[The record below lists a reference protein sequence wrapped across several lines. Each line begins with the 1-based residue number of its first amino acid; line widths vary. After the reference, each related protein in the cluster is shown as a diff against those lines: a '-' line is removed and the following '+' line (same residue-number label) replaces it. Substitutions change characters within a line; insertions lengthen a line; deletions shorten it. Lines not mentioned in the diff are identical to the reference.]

1 VQASP
6 QPAPQ
11 SSPDP
16 FWRFARSLLRY
27 RRLTAGAFTFVLLS
41 GVSLSAGLLGA
52 IPVMEAILGSRQH
65 LGDLAQR
72 LNAWLDLKLPGVES
86 LRVPDRV
93 INALPTDPF
102 LSLACIMGALV
113 VLTLFGSLCNY
124 LHAYLSISVVNRA
137 VTDLR
142 RLAFHAVIRAP
153 LWAVA
158 ARGTADPV
166 SRIVNDSAQ
175 LASGLTVLLSKAIL
189 QIVKGVAALGVALV
203 MDWRVTLA
211 AITVTPLLYTI
222 IRKLGKRIRRA
233 ASAALVSQADLYGAA
248 TQTVQALRVVKVH
261 NGEQIE
267 AGRFHRTNKKMLS
280 ELNRV
285 RAARALASPL
295 TEALSIFLLCGL
307 ILVAGRAIIDNHV
320 DPGRFILA
328 LGALAVAGASLKP
341 LTGIIN
347 DIQTTHPAATR
358 LAELIDTP
366 QEPGHSR
373 SLPRL
378 PRHSREIVLDHVTV
392 TYPGG
397 ARPALSR
404 VSLRIPHGA
413 RVALVGPNGSGKTTI
428 LGLIA
433 RLYDPASGR
442 VLIDGIDISTVSV
455 RSLRAQIGMVTQET
469 TILRGTVRHNITFGS
484 PDDEPR
490 MIAAAKAARA
500 HDFIAALPQG
510 YDTPIGDG
518 PHAAGLSG
526 GQRQRI
532 AIARAIMRSPAILVL
547 DEATSMIDAESES
560 RIAEALAE
568 LFKGRTSLIVAH
580 RPATIRASDLIIVMN
595 EGAVEAAGTHE
606 SLTRDSPTYRS
617 LFQHP
622 EH

>member
-1 VQASP
+1 MQAPS
-6 QPAPQ
+6 QPDPRPRQ
-11 SSPDP
+11 DP

-27 RRLTAGAFTFVLLS
+27 RGLTAGAFTFVLLS
-41 GVSLSAGLLGA
+41 GFSLSVGLLGA

-65 LGDLAQR
+65 LGTLALR
-72 LNAWLDLKLPGVES
+72 LNDWFSNTLPAFLP
-86 LRVPDRV
+86 LRVPQGLIDT
-93 INALPTDPF
+93 LPTDPF

-113 VLTLFGSLCNY
+113 LLTLVGSLCNY
-124 LHAYLSISVVNRA
+124 CHAYLSISVVNRA

-142 RLAFHAVIRAP
+142 RRAFHAVIRAP

-158 ARGTADPV
+158 ARGTSDPV
-166 SRIVNDSAQ
+166 SRIVNDTTQ
-175 LASGLTVLLSKAIL
+175 LASGLTVLMSKAVL
-189 QIVKGVAALGVALV
+189 QVVKGIAALCVALF
-203 MDWRVTLA
+203 MDWRVTIA
-211 AITVTPLLYTI
+211 ALTVAPLLYTI
-222 IRKLGKRIRRA
+222 IRKLGKRIKRA
-233 ASAALVSQADLYGAA
+233 ANAALASQADLYGAA
-248 TQTVQALRVVKVH
+248 TQTVQALRVVKVY

-267 AGRFHRTNKKMLS
+267 AGRFHRTNKRMLA

-295 TEALSIFLLCGL
+295 TEALSVLLLCGL
-307 ILVAGRAIIDNHV
+307 ILVAGRAIFDNLI

-347 DIQTTHPAATR
+347 DIQTTQPAAAR

-373 SLPRL
+373 HLPRL
-378 PRHSREIVLDHVTV
+378 ARHARDIVLDDVCV

-397 ARPALSR
+397 ARPALR
-404 VSLRIPHGA
+404 GVSLRIPHGA

-433 RLYDPASGR
+433 RLYDPDSGR
-442 VLIDGIDISTVSV
+442 VLIDGTDITAISV

-469 TILRGTVRHNITFGS
+469 TILRGTVRHNITFGAS
-484 PDDEPR
+484 DDEQR
-490 MIAAAKAARA
+490 MIAAARAARA
-500 HDFIAALPQG
+500 HQFISALPRA
-510 YDTPIGDG
+510 YETLIGDG
-518 PHAAGLSG
+518 AEAAGLSG

-532 AIARAIMRSPAILVL
+532 AIARAIMRDPAILVL
-547 DEATSMIDAESES
+547 DEATSMIDAESEG

-580 RPATIRASDLIIVMN
+580 RPATIRACDLIVVMN
-595 EGAVEAAGTHE
+595 EGAVEATGTHD
-606 SLTRDSPTYRS
+606 SLMQHSPTYRA
-617 LFQHP
+617 LFHNP
-622 EH
+622 AA